1 MLLFAAAARYA
12 HTCRCC
18 CSPTAAATVLQHV
31 DACVQAR
38 TDRRLLALTPQINV
52 SQADRVVVAQD
63 RVLLLGE
70 LCARCTSQSMQV
82 VSTAINGALR
92 HVVRAWQAV
101 GVARRGSL
109 ISSALPKPICGA
121 AARVATGATGATG
134 AKAAELE
141 TIASMAEIKS
151 DDLSEHG
158 GMHNAQRSSAGRR
171 ERVAATDS
179 GWAGT
184 RLSRQAGPN
193 KKDARLWEIDPI
205 N

>member
-70 LCARCTSQSMQV
+70 LCAR
-82 VSTAINGALR
+82 
-92 HVVRAWQAV
+92 
-101 GVARRGSL
+101 
-109 ISSALPKPICGA
+109 
-121 AARVATGATGATG
+121 
-134 AKAAELE
+134 
-141 TIASMAEIKS
+141 
-151 DDLSEHG
+151 
-158 GMHNAQRSSAGRR
+158 
-171 ERVAATDS
+171 
-179 GWAGT
+179 
-184 RLSRQAGPN
+184 
-193 KKDARLWEIDPI
+193 
-205 N
+205 

>member
-1 MLLFAAAARYA
+1 MLLFAAVARYA

-18 CSPTAAATVLQHV
+18 SPTAEPLSCSTF

-38 TDRRLLALTPQINV
+38 TDRRLLALTPQVNV
-52 SQADRVVVAQD
+52 GEADRIVVAQD